1 MLHLRTNPTV
11 DAVSPVP
18 STPEQ
23 SGQASQGGPG
33 GVRIDSQASPVG
45 SFLTAFQANDSP
57 SCVLQSSRGPS
68 QGRPQLNVS
77 RTGKR
82 RGRNSRHAKSESES
96 IPCLVC
102 MKPLLRLL
110 AAFQR
115 KTDRAVSYRAPEDTV
130 STNHNQTHR
139 ALANVAEGILGVRS
153 HIRDQYLLW
162 YV

>member
-1 MLHLRTNPTV
+1 MSHLRTNPTV

-23 SGQASQGGPG
+23 SGQA
-33 GVRIDSQASPVG
+33 
-45 SFLTAFQANDSP
+45 NDSP
-57 SCVLQSSRGPS
+57 SCVLQSSGGPS

-115 KTDRAVSYRAPEDTV
+115 KTDRAVSYRVPEDTV